1 MRRLFCLLVLFCG
14 FLTEAGATYVHGIR
28 IDVTLERDGSAR
40 VSERWDVT
48 ADRGTEWYLV
58 KGNLDHIRISDFSVT
73 EEGRPFTNIGKWDID
88 RNLAQKSGKCGIVT
102 KSKGCEL
109 CWGLGS
115 MGRHTFVATYRLY
128 GLVEAF
134 HEADGL
140 HFQFVSPGIDAT
152 VESVEVRILPGEGV
166 APLTSGNTRIWAF
179 GYDGTFEFQQD
190 GSLMARASGRFTRES
205 SVILLT
211 RFDKGLFAPAHTT
224 DKAFSEVL
232 ERAMDGSDFGEDGSI
247 PWYAKLLLVL
257 FTVIIPV
264 LGIIAIVVAVRKR
277 NRKLFGVTR
286 LSQIDWCRDIP
297 FGGDILQSS
306 YILRKVNS
314 TAGNSTVAGAMI
326 LRMIEHGQLSVLRSG
341 KDGRRVEIAFSE
353 DASLDSLS
361 RSEQQLYEMMKE
373 AAGSDRILQ
382 KHEFSRWSA
391 RNATTIDRWVGV
403 VQTESRKRIVDNG
416 HDGEGGQVEARKV
429 IGLKKFL
436 KDFTLIEERGSA
448 EVALWNDYLVFGAL
462 YGIADKVAKELA
474 EINPKAFEQTIYSD
488 PYTARQ
494 VVWMSRDLSN
504 SITNAVA
511 RVAASNAKGG
521 FGGRASFGGGGG
533 FHGGGFGGGAR

>member
-1 MRRLFCLLVLFCG
+1 MKRLFCLLILFFG
-14 FLTEAGATYVHGIR
+14 FLTEAGATHVNGIR

-40 VSERWDVT
+40 VCEQWDVT

-58 KGNLDHIRISDFSVT
+58 KGNLDHIRISDFSVS
-73 EEGRPFTNIGKWDID
+73 EEGRTFTNIGKWNVD
-88 RNLAQKSGKCGIVT
+88 RSLAQKTGKCGIVD
-102 KSKGCEL
+102 KSNGCEL

-115 MGRHTFVATYRLY
+115 MGRHTFVVTYRLH

-140 HFQFVSPGIDAT
+140 HFQFVSPGLDAS
-152 VESVEVRILPGEGV
+152 VESVEVRLSPGEGV
-166 APLTSGNTRIWAF
+166 AALTSDNTRIWAF
-179 GYDGTFEFQQD
+179 GYYGTFEFGAG
-190 GSLMARASGRFTRES
+190 GSLVARSDAGFS
-205 SVILLT
+205 SKSSIILLA
-211 RFDKGLFAPAHTT
+211 RFDKGVFSPLHVT
-224 DKAFSEVL
+224 DKAFSDVL
-232 ERAMDGSDFGEDGSI
+232 ERAMDGSDFGDESL
-247 PWYAKLLLVL
+247 PWYAKLLMVL
-257 FTVIIPV
+257 FTIIIPV
-264 LGIIAIVVAVRKR
+264 LVIIAVIAAIRKR
-277 NRKLFGVTR
+277 NRKFFGVTR

-314 TAGNSTVAGAMI
+314 VYGNSTVAGAMI

-341 KDGRRVEIAFSE
+341 KNNRRVEIAFSE
-353 DASLDSLS
+353 NASLEALS
-361 RSEQQLYEMMKE
+361 QSERMLYGMMKE
-373 AAGSDRILQ
+373 AAGSDQILQ
-382 KHEFSRWSA
+382 KHEFSRWSL
-391 RNATTIDRWVGV
+391 RNTKQIERWVSSV
-403 VQTESRKRIVDNG
+403 ETESRQRIVDND
-416 HDGEGGQVEARKV
+416 HDGEGGQTEARKV
-429 IGLKKFL
+429 IGLRKFL

-474 EINPKAFEQTIYSD
+474 EINPKAFEQTVYSD

-504 SITNAVA
+504 SITNAAA
-511 RVAASNAKGG
+511 RSAAAAAKSG

>member
-28 IDVTLERDGSAR
+28 IDVTLERGGSAR

-134 HEADGL
+134 HDADGL

-211 RFDKGLFAPAHTT
+211 RFDKGLFAPAHTP

-391 RNATTIDRWVGV
+391 RNSTTIYRWLGV

-436 KDFTLIEERGSA
+436 KDFTLI
-448 EVALWNDYLVFGAL
+448 
-462 YGIADKVAKELA
+462 
-474 EINPKAFEQTIYSD
+474 
-488 PYTARQ
+488 
-494 VVWMSRDLSN
+494 
-504 SITNAVA
+504 
-511 RVAASNAKGG
+511 
-521 FGGRASFGGGGG
+521 
-533 FHGGGFGGGAR
+533 